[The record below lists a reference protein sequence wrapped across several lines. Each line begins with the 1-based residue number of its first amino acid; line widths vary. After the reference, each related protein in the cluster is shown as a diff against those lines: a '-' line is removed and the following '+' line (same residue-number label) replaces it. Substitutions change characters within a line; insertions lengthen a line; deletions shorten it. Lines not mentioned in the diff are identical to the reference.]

1 MVVQRATRRG
11 QLTLDRFWGALGRAG
26 GACDCREVPWWE
38 PIKGIPASPHPR
50 REQYGLTSDQSR
62 AAHSGGQAGPWQA
75 SRTGGRGCGHALSSS
90 AFSSAADTR
99 RWHTT
104 ERLRTPASQLRLQR
118 DQFPTTQLR
127 GGAGLR
133 ECAGEGRPSG
143 GGPGISSSS
152 PGASISVESRTGL
165 LLQGAPQHTPGTSPP
180 CTRAGGGRCVMLRE
194 SLHPSPGSTV
204 TLILE
209 LCPLWLLSPRGCRR
223 HPECSLGGHS
233 LWRARLRVAGALPL
247 GELAVG
253 AAMVGGHRRAVQL
266 IAALHGL
273 HLAAWGGGGRPAQ
286 PHRDQQRRPED
297 RCLPPTAPRPH
308 RRHTGPSTWS
318 RAHSARSREAARLGQ
333 WAR

>member
-143 GGPGISSSS
+143 GGSRHILLLPRSQHLGGIPHRAASAGSTPAHPWDIPTLHPRWGWEVRHAEGEPPPLPGEHCHPD
-152 PGASISVESRTGL
+152 PGALPTLALVTPRLQEAPRVQPRRALTLAGKAPCCRRAASWGACCGRCNGGGPPPSCPADCGTPRPAPGCLGGGRETRSAPPGPAAAPRGPVPTPDRT
-165 LLQGAPQHTPGTSPP
+165 PTSPP
-180 CTRAGGGRCVMLRE
+180 AHWAEHL
-194 SLHPSPGSTV
+194 
-204 TLILE
+204 
-209 LCPLWLLSPRGCRR
+209 
-223 HPECSLGGHS
+223 
-233 LWRARLRVAGALPL
+233 
-247 GELAVG
+247 
-253 AAMVGGHRRAVQL
+253 VQ
-266 IAALHGL
+266 G
-273 HLAAWGGGGRPAQ
+273 
-286 PHRDQQRRPED
+286 
-297 RCLPPTAPRPH
+297 T
-308 RRHTGPSTWS
+308 
-318 RAHSARSREAARLGQ
+318 
-333 WAR
+333 